1 MATRR
6 STRIDISKLTDEEL
20 RNPDFVKTKFA
31 ELNGAVDARDAEI
44 SRHTGAIAAL
54 QADIVAVRT
63 DAALKDSLLTQKNQ
77 DISLRETRIAEL
89 LTANQDLRRQFD
101 DAAKLQPKIRI
112 DSLVN
117 QFRSDIEKINREA
130 LAQVNT
136 NAQAMIVDNLEVEL
150 KGGIDVSEGVRIS
163 QLPDSAL
170 NAQSVSTLRFKLKPL
185 TVIRMVDDDL

>member
-6 STRIDISKLTDEEL
+6 STRVDIGKLTDEEL

-31 ELNGAVDARDAEI
+31 ELNGTVDARDAEI

-63 DAALKDSLLTQKNQ
+63 DVALKDSLLTQRDR
-77 DISLRETRIAEL
+77 DISLHETRIAEL
-89 LTANQDLRRQFD
+89 LTANQDLRRQLD
-101 DAAKLQPKIRI
+101 DAAKVQPKIRI

-117 QFRSDIEKINREA
+117 QFRGDIEKINREA

-170 NAQSVSTLRFKLKPL
+170 SAQSVSTLRFKLKPL
-185 TVIRMVDDDL
+185 TVIRMVDEDS

>member
-44 SRHTGAIAAL
+44 SRHTGTIAAL

>member
-44 SRHTGAIAAL
+44 SRHTGTIAAL

-89 LTANQDLRRQFD
+89 LTANQDLRRQFE